1 MRERERERER
11 ENVCLF
17 CVPYLMLTPLL
28 LEARYWVT
36 LSRTQAAAATG
47 LAARELSSSLEAAT
61 MTSMLVPAMDLIT
74 SGLASNSLTLV
85 IWLSCSIFTTMLFGK
100 GLKAI
105 VPQFTPNVVA
115 STTPSSCTT
124 TPKLHINNKVSSPA
138 NSRLLLPAMI
148 CSCSTTPPPP
158 SNKKNEKQKHPKQ
171 QNKLTT
177 PKNHSPTK
185 FLVTAKSS
193 DTRKS

>member
-1 MRERERERER
+1 
-11 ENVCLF
+11 
-17 CVPYLMLTPLL
+17 
-28 LEARYWVT
+28 
-36 LSRTQAAAATG
+36 
-47 LAARELSSSLEAAT
+47 
-61 MTSMLVPAMDLIT
+61 
-74 SGLASNSLTLV
+74 
-85 IWLSCSIFTTMLFGK
+85 
-100 GLKAI
+100 
-105 VPQFTPNVVA
+105 
-115 STTPSSCTT
+115 
-124 TPKLHINNKVSSPA
+124 
-138 NSRLLLPAMI
+138 MI